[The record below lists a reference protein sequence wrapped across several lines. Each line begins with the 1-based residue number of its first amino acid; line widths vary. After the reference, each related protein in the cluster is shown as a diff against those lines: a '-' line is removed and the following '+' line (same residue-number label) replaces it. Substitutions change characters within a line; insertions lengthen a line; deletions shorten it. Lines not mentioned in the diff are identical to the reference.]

1 MNFEN
6 MKVKELKEESKK
18 RGLKLEHKGHKFTKQ
33 ELIDRLVKYETEQN
47 DDIADARKAI
57 DETIKNETKCEDVKT
72 CANCSKK
79 PCEKTPKVEVKNK
92 KEYVYAETLEE
103 IENKYSTPKNEY
115 IYENMCAGN
124 LVVFVHYVEAKS
136 GEIYKR
142 LRSAKVVSKN
152 EENRTVDV
160 ETILGTKKTLC
171 YEELLYIRNLE
182 RGEKYPNDIF
192 DYLKKQRTEKGV
204 KQMYERFAENNT
216 KQC

>member
-33 ELIDRLVKYETEQN
+33 ELIDRLVKYELEQK
-47 DDIADARKAI
+47 DDIEDAKKAI
-57 DETIKNETKCEDVKT
+57 RETVEIETKTE
-72 CANCSKK
+72 
-79 PCEKTPKVEVKNK
+79 NK
-92 KEYVYAETLEE
+92 KGYVYAETLEE
-103 IENKYSTPKNEY
+103 IENKYSVPKNKY
-115 IYENMCAGN
+115 IYENMSIGN
-124 LVVFVHYVEAKS
+124 LVVFVHYVEAKN

-152 EENRTVDV
+152 EENRTVEV

-171 YEELLYIRNLE
+171 FEELLYIRNLE

-192 DYLKKQRTEKGV
+192 DYLKKQRTERGV
-204 KQMYERFAENNT
+204 KQMYERFAEENT